1 MRSQLIFL
9 GAPGAGK
16 GTQASR
22 LAQALDYQHV
32 STGELLR
39 REVRSGSK
47 LGERVKAVVHAGHL
61 VDDATMVELLK
72 MHCDTKSSVYIFDGF
87 PRNKDQAAL
96 FDQDILRS
104 VDSRAIYFEVDLG
117 LLTERLLNR
126 RICGQCGQVYGL
138 ITNPPQDKEICDS
151 CGAKELRQRRD
162 DNEEALKTRLE
173 VFKSAIGPILDY
185 YQDSD
190 RLLRVDASLDPES
203 VFKHLCG
210 IVAED

>member
-39 REVRSGSK
+39 REVRSGSD
-47 LGERVKAVVHAGHL
+47 LGERVKTIVHAGHL
-61 VDDATMVELLK
+61 VDDDTMVELLK
-72 MHCDTKSSVYIFDGF
+72 AHCNTASSVYIFDGF

-96 FDQDILRS
+96 FDQVILQS
-104 VDSRAIYFEVDLG
+104 TKSRAIYFEVDLG
-117 LLTERLLNR
+117 LLAERLLNR

-138 ITNPPQDKEICDS
+138 ITNPPQDEEICDS
-151 CGAKELRQRRD
+151 CGAKALRQRRD
-162 DNEEALKTRLE
+162 DNEKALKTRLE

-185 YQDSD
+185 YEDSG

-203 VFKHLCG
+203 VFKHLCD